1 MQGISNADLAQKDGF
16 ISFYEQLEHLKQ
28 QRDKLMSE
36 PVKDRETKYYKEVA
50 SKQSQQEY
58 DNFQITDEQEQER
71 EGSD

>member
-1 MQGISNADLAQKDGF
+1 
-16 ISFYEQLEHLKQ
+16 
-28 QRDKLMSE
+28 MSE